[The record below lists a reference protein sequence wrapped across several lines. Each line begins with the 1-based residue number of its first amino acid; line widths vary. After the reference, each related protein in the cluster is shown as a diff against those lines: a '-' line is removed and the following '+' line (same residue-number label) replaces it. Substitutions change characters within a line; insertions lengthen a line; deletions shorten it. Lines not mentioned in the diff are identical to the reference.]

1 MLSTPFRLRAPRHF
15 HDEIIRQAQSE
26 LPNECCGL
34 LAGRIEADEAGTVG
48 RVVRRYPLVNA
59 LASPRAFESEARGMF
74 EAEKA
79 RRREGLE
86 ILAIYHSH
94 PSSPPVP
101 SATDLERSYGP
112 DVVNL
117 IVSLEGEEPI
127 TRGWWL
133 EGNAYAEAAV
143 DWLDGD

>member
-15 HDEIIRQAQSE
+15 HEEIILQAQSE

-34 LAGRIEADEAGTVG
+34 LLGRIEREESEVLG
-48 RVVRRYPLVNA
+48 RVLRRWPLVNA
-59 LASPRAFESEARGMF
+59 LASPRAFESEPRGMF

-101 SATDLERSYGP
+101 SATDLERSHGA

-117 IVSLEGEEPI
+117 IVSLAGNEPI
-127 TRGWWL
+127 MRGWWL
-133 EGNAYAEAAV
+133 SADGFDEAIAE
-143 DWLDGD
+143 WI